1 MKTFTL
7 TSLALLAFAGNSVLC
22 RLALGHDL
30 IDANSFTI
38 VRLISGATTLLILLA
53 FSSGGIKTGKKDISF
68 SAIKRSGYLFIYAA
82 FFSYAYVLL
91 DTASGALLLF
101 TSVQFTMLAVQYL
114 QGNRPSTQ
122 ELCGLLL
129 AIMGFVYWMLPNSES
144 PPIIGAVLMIIS
156 GIAWAAYTL
165 AGKNSSDAKSDTT
178 INFTI
183 SVLFILLLLP
193 VYFFYTPFVITFD
206 GVIYAVLSGSLTSAI
221 GYWIWYS
228 VLPSL
233 TISSAAVLQLL
244 VPVIAALGGFI
255 WNGET
260 ITASFIAASI
270 IILSG
275 IYLVV
280 KKNT

>member
-1 MKTFTL
+1 MKTLFL
-7 TSLALLAFAGNSVLC
+7 TGFALLAFAGNSVLC

-38 VRLISGATTLLILLA
+38 ARLISGAATLLILLA
-53 FSSGGIKTGKKDISF
+53 LTTGGVKTSKKRVTL
-68 SAIKRSGYLFIYAA
+68 SAIKRSGYLFVYAA
-82 FFSYAYVLL
+82 FFSYAYILL

-114 QGNRPSTQ
+114 QGNKPSTQ

-129 AIMGFVYWMLPNSES
+129 AILGFVYWMFPNSES
-144 PPIIGAVLMIIS
+144 PSLIGAILMIIS

-165 AGKNSSDAKSDTT
+165 AGKHSLDAKSDTT
-178 INFTI
+178 MNFTI
-183 SVLFILLLLP
+183 SVVFTALLLP
-193 VYFFYTPFVITFD
+193 VYFFYIPFFITFD
-206 GVIYAVLSGSLTSAI
+206 GVMYAVLSGSLTSAI

-228 VLPSL
+228 VLPNLS
-233 TISSAAVLQLL
+233 ISSAAVLQLL
-244 VPVIAALGGFI
+244 VPVIAAFGGFM

-260 ITASFIAASI
+260 ITASFIAASV

-280 KKNT
+280 KKNA